1 MQKELPIEIL
11 KNNWCQLLGSD
22 AHNDKNRNFC
32 LRDAIVLINSFVDYD
47 TKSLVNDNPRKILNG
62 DLLTFDIEYDSPSES
77 LSFLSRL
84 KRKINIT

>member
-1 MQKELPIEIL
+1 M
-11 KNNWCQLLGSD
+11 D
-22 AHNDKNRNFC
+22 
-32 LRDAIVLINSFVDYD
+32 
-47 TKSLVNDNPRKILNG
+47 KSLVNENPRKILNG